1 MVPGWVVLMS
11 VWGILVETRVYGE
24 LIPFI
29 ACAATLVAE
38 EVIVAAVRQ
47 KHLSADSDQ
56 ERMHLMRAA

>member
-1 MVPGWVVLMS
+1 MS